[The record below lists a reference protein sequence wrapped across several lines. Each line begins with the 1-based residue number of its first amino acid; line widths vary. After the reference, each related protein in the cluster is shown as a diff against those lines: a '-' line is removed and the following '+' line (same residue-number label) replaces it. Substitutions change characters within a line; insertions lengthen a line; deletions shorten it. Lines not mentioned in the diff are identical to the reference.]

1 MSIQNFIRVSQVILL
16 GLLIFVGCKDNPVSD
31 DGFSVE
37 TGPILFISDKS
48 GSYQL
53 YSMNEDGSNVQQLT
67 NDPNF
72 PILDASWSPDGKK
85 IAVVSL
91 VGDESTY
98 PFYRYAIFIMDA
110 YGRNR
115 YQLTQQYVYVDD
127 PVYGKLTYA
136 GALHPVWSPDGKQI
150 AYSRLMVPEAIGN
163 RDIFVINIDGSNELR
178 ITSTINFF
186 ERIWD
191 WGGKNQAILASAM
204 PWTPYSKILMY
215 TPDGNVLRTWEG
227 DSLGFKCMAYSSKGD
242 KVAYVVDFY
251 PASLAHQDS
260 MFVEDLDSGAIKNI
274 TKGTARTYWVVCWSP
289 DDSSILVSV
298 SNRVLILN
306 SDGSDLKDITPFESK
321 VLSPVSWRRR

>member
-16 GLLIFVGCKDNPVSD
+16 SLLIFVGCKDNPVSD
-31 DGFSVE
+31 GGFSVE
-37 TGPILFISDKS
+37 AGSILFISDKS

-136 GALHPVWSPDGKQI
+136 GALHPVWSTDGKQI
-150 AYSRLMVPEAIGN
+150 AYSRLMVPEAIAN
-163 RDIFVINIDGSNELR
+163 RDIFTINIDGTNEKR
-178 ITSTINFF
+178 VTTTISVNETITDWSPDGQSFLCDIINWSKPGSRKFVAILSTRGEMKKQISVDTVTSGHGL
-186 ERIWD
+186 WSP
-191 WGGKNQAILASAM
+191 NQAYIVLTS
-204 PWTPYSKILMY
+204 WSGVRHDLFISDG
-215 TPDGNVLRTWEG
+215 DGNNARVLRTTNNTFNYPVAWSSDNQRILFNSSG
-227 DSLGFKCMAYSSKGD
+227 DIFMVRRDGGGL
-242 KVAYVVDFY
+242 
-251 PASLAHQDS
+251 
-260 MFVEDLDSGAIKNI
+260 
-274 TKGTARTYWVVCWSP
+274 TK
-289 DDSSILVSV
+289 
-298 SNRVLILN
+298 
-306 SDGSDLKDITPFESK
+306 ITPVNFAE
-321 VLSPVSWRRR
+321 VEAVSWRRR